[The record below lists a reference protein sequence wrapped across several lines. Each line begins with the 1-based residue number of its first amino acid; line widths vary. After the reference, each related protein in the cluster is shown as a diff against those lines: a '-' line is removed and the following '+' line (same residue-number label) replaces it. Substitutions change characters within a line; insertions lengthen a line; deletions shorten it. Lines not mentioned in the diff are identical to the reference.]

1 MIFKKINN
9 KTRHI
14 LLNFVD
20 LYNSLDESIKEKF
33 KTISKDTKVIKI
45 LFDNINDIEKIYF
58 FNINGFNKLIAFISD
73 KQKLKS
79 KIETYNNENKTNQI
93 TSDFEKNASFYK
105 LDFSNFSNNQESIII
120 CIYTNI
126 NTYKIEFDK
135 EFTSEIYQSLINKK
149 IDGIL
154 YKIFKSLLFIF
165 KCYIDY
171 INQPKILKG
180 GSSLIKISKK
190 PYQLYIYNNK
200 YIFKYKKYICR

>member
-105 LDFSNFSNNQESIII
+105 LDFS
-120 CIYTNI
+120 
-126 NTYKIEFDK
+126 K
-135 EFTSEIYQSLINKK
+135 
-149 IDGIL
+149 
-154 YKIFKSLLFIF
+154 
-165 KCYIDY
+165 
-171 INQPKILKG
+171 
-180 GSSLIKISKK
+180 IKI
-190 PYQLYIYNNK
+190 
-200 YIFKYKKYICR
+200 